1 MGTYSS
7 LSISDRAAPARQ
19 AAPESSLQQDAVPA
33 LEASPSRA
41 PPPPARRGAALS
53 VTLVW
58 HLRHPWFQHD
68 FVVYLLKVEGRI
80 FCAMLSFKNGEITTL
95 PCLGEIFLH
104 HTYKGAFHRLHEI
117 GASRLLLGQ
126 PGLRQGGHTSPSRSS
141 ERGRRASLLTSGCLS
156 AQ

>member
-33 LEASPSRA
+33 FEASPSRA

-80 FCAMLSFKNGEITTL
+80 FRAMLSFKNGEITTL

-104 HTYKGAFHRLHEI
+104 HTYKGLAY
-117 GASRLLLGQ
+117 
-126 PGLRQGGHTSPSRSS
+126 
-141 ERGRRASLLTSGCLS
+141 LS
-156 AQ
+156 FFLFLKQFQSIPPPP